1 MFEPRTRWI
10 VAEAVQNIQLK
21 RTRVLLTLVGIVI
34 STAAVVA
41 ILTIGWNAANES
53 VRRFSALGVNL
64 FVVSNLEQ
72 GQALSESRMADE
84 KRALQNTFP
93 FVERVATVFSLSTR
107 VKVHHRQA
115 DAVVYAGDE
124 LFRPLIAPL
133 WDATAPG
140 ETGAWVGAGLIA
152 ELGLPAYPGRD
163 ARLRIEGRYYPVAGV
178 FAELDNIPF
187 VDIDARN
194 AVIVPISAIRHIFPG
209 PAFARMLIRVPAQQ
223 VNEANASALRA
234 YWIQRGFS
242 AAEVNYPA
250 KIIDSMKTQQQ
261 LFAYLLAGVAL
272 IAVVVA
278 AVGVMSSTLS
288 DLADRRREI
297 AVRLI
302 VGASVRDI
310 FIMLSVEAAA
320 LSVLGAAAGVCLGV
334 LCAALVAWA
343 AGWAFAVHGGHVLLA
358 VLCSST
364 ICLGFS
370 LLPVRYLMRPSMV
383 DALRAE

>member
-124 LFRPLIAPL
+124 LFRPLIAGSSVRSAVFNRARFLHVSARTTMPSMR
-133 WDATAPG
+133 
-140 ETGAWVGAGLIA
+140 TG
-152 ELGLPAYPGRD
+152 
-163 ARLRIEGRYYPVAGV
+163 
-178 FAELDNIPF
+178 
-187 VDIDARN
+187 
-194 AVIVPISAIRHIFPG
+194 ST
-209 PAFARMLIRVPAQQ
+209 
-223 VNEANASALRA
+223 SA
-234 YWIQRGFS
+234 YWIG
-242 AAEVNYPA
+242 
-250 KIIDSMKTQQQ
+250 
-261 LFAYLLAGVAL
+261 
-272 IAVVVA
+272 
-278 AVGVMSSTLS
+278 
-288 DLADRRREI
+288 
-297 AVRLI
+297 
-302 VGASVRDI
+302 
-310 FIMLSVEAAA
+310 
-320 LSVLGAAAGVCLGV
+320 
-334 LCAALVAWA
+334 
-343 AGWAFAVHGGHVLLA
+343 
-358 VLCSST
+358 
-364 ICLGFS
+364 
-370 LLPVRYLMRPSMV
+370 
-383 DALRAE
+383 

>member
-163 ARLRIEGRYYPVAGV
+163 ARLRIEGRYYPSGRGVCRAGQYPV
-178 FAELDNIPF
+178 CGHRRPQCRDCA
-187 VDIDARN
+187 DIGH
-194 AVIVPISAIRHIFPG
+194 SAYFSWPGICPHADSRAG
-209 PAFARMLIRVPAQQ
+209 PAG
-223 VNEANASALRA
+223 E
-234 YWIQRGFS
+234 
-242 AAEVNYPA
+242 
-250 KIIDSMKTQQQ
+250 
-261 LFAYLLAGVAL
+261 
-272 IAVVVA
+272 
-278 AVGVMSSTLS
+278 
-288 DLADRRREI
+288 
-297 AVRLI
+297 
-302 VGASVRDI
+302 
-310 FIMLSVEAAA
+310 
-320 LSVLGAAAGVCLGV
+320 
-334 LCAALVAWA
+334 
-343 AGWAFAVHGGHVLLA
+343 
-358 VLCSST
+358 
-364 ICLGFS
+364 
-370 LLPVRYLMRPSMV
+370 
-383 DALRAE
+383 